1 MRRKTALVTGA
12 SRGIG
17 RAIALRLAE
26 EGYDIGINFRASRE
40 QAEELSTACKGKGAQ
55 TVLLQADVANLSE
68 IDRMFEVFSNAFDR
82 IDLLVNN
89 AGITAYLPF
98 LEATEALWD
107 SITNTDWKG
116 SFFCAQRAARIMVD
130 RNIGGSII
138 NITSIHQQTNFP
150 ISNIYGP
157 TKAALRKF
165 TEHAALELSDYGIRV
180 NAVAPGC
187 TKIKPDEDTRP
198 RGKMLASRIPFGRYG
213 LPEEIAEAVVFLAS
227 EKACYIT
234 GTCLLI
240 DGGASLPVLLD
251 NRFIPEDSYK
261 QYTYHRLKQRKKE

>member
-1 MRRKTALVTGA
+1 MEQKTALVTGA

-26 EGYDIGINFRASRE
+26 EGYHLCINYHTNKRKAE
-40 QAEELSTACKGKGAQ
+40 QTCSEIEKRGGKAIP
-55 TVLLQADVANLSE
+55 LQADVGKIAE
-68 IDRMFEVFSNAFDR
+68 IDRMFEAFTAEFNH

-98 LEATEALWD
+98 LEATEELWD

-116 SFFCAQRAARIMVD
+116 SYFCAQRAARIMVETVTP
-130 RNIGGSII
+130 GCII
-138 NITSIHQQTNFP
+138 NITSIHQKANFP

-157 TKAALRKF
+157 TKAALHKF

-180 NAVAPGC
+180 NAIAPGC
-187 TKIKPDEDTRP
+187 TKIRPDEDTGP
-198 RGKMLASRIPFGRYG
+198 RGRMLVSRIPSGRYG
-213 LPEEIAEAVVFLAS
+213 ETDEIAEAVIFLAS
-227 EKACYIT
+227 EKASYIT

-240 DGGASLPVLLD
+240 DGGASLPALLD
-251 NRFIPEDSYK
+251 NKYIPDDLYK
-261 QYTYHRLKQRKKE
+261 QFDYHQRKTQTKE